1 MSGRFVFRLFT
12 MPRQNRNTEEKI
24 MATSTEEASHTKTNR
39 IKIKGGEPTIAAR
52 LGVTI
57 WLTGLSGAGKSTI
70 ATILA
75 ERLESAG
82 SRVEV
87 LDGDEVRENL
97 SQGLGFSKID
107 RDLNIRRIAY
117 VAKLLTRNGVSVITA
132 AISPYTDTREEA
144 RRAIGNFLEIFVN
157 APLDTCI
164 ERDTKG
170 LYRKALAGVITAFTG
185 VSDPYE
191 PPAKPDLELHTDRE
205 SVEESVERVLALL
218 RERGYLAGLQA
229 A

>member
-1 MSGRFVFRLFT
+1 
-12 MPRQNRNTEEKI
+12 
-24 MATSTEEASHTKTNR
+24 MATSTEVASHSRTNR
-39 IKIKGGEPTIAAR
+39 TRTKGAESAIDAR
-52 LGVTI
+52 PGVTI

-70 ATILA
+70 ATTLA
-75 ERLESAG
+75 GRLESTG

-87 LDGDEVRENL
+87 LDGDEVRQNL

-107 RDLNIRRIAY
+107 RDLNIRRLAY

-144 RRAIGNFLEIFVN
+144 RRSIGNFLEIFVN

-170 LYRKALAGVITAFTG
+170 LYRKAYAGVITAFTG

-191 PPAKPDLELHTDRE
+191 PPTKPDLELHTDRE

>member
-1 MSGRFVFRLFT
+1 
-12 MPRQNRNTEEKI
+12 
-24 MATSTEEASHTKTNR
+24 
-39 IKIKGGEPTIAAR
+39 
-52 LGVTI
+52 
-57 WLTGLSGAGKSTI
+57 LSGAGKSTI
-70 ATILA
+70 ATTLA
-75 ERLESAG
+75 GRLESTG

-87 LDGDEVRENL
+87 LDGDEVRKNL

-107 RDLNIRRIAY
+107 RDLNIRRLAY

-144 RRAIGNFLEIFVN
+144 RRSIGNFLEIFVN

-170 LYRKALAGVITAFTG
+170 LYRKAYAGVITAFTG

-191 PPAKPDLELHTDRE
+191 PPTKPDLELHTDRE

>member
-1 MSGRFVFRLFT
+1 
-12 MPRQNRNTEEKI
+12 
-24 MATSTEEASHTKTNR
+24 MATSTEVVSHNRTNR
-39 IKIKGGEPTIAAR
+39 IRTKGAESAIEAR
-52 LGVTI
+52 PGVTI

-70 ATILA
+70 ATTLA
-75 ERLESAG
+75 GRLESTG

-144 RRAIGNFLEIFVN
+144 RRSIGNFLEIFVN

>member
-1 MSGRFVFRLFT
+1 LFPDCHRAT
-12 MPRQNRNTEEKI
+12 SQRTIKLYTEDKVMATNTE
-24 MATSTEEASHTKTNR
+24 
-39 IKIKGGEPTIAAR
+39 
-52 LGVTI
+52 GVTI

-70 ATILA
+70 ATTLA

-144 RRAIGNFLEIFVN
+144 RRTIGNFLEIFVN

-191 PPAKPDLELHTDRE
+191 PPAKPDLELHTNRE
-205 SVEESVERVLALL
+205 SVEESVERVLRLL

>member
-1 MSGRFVFRLFT
+1 
-12 MPRQNRNTEEKI
+12 
-24 MATSTEEASHTKTNR
+24 MATSTEGASHTKTNR
-39 IKIKGGEPTIAAR
+39 IKTKGREPDIAAP
-52 LGVTI
+52 GVTI

-70 ATILA
+70 ATTLA

-144 RRAIGNFLEIFVN
+144 RRTIGNFLEIFVN

-170 LYRKALAGVITAFTG
+170 LYRKAFAGVITAFTG